1 MVEAETEWESRQE
14 GDQEGKVGGSQ
25 EKTPVNNRRRS
36 KMTIKRNRPVSEIR
50 WYANL
55 KTL

>member
-1 MVEAETEWESRQE
+1 MVEAETEWVSRQE
-14 GDQEGKVGGSQ
+14 GDQDGKAGDSQ

-36 KMTIKRNRPVSEIR
+36 TMTIKRNRPVSEIR